1 MNGEMKNES
10 GGPHST
16 ALPPLASATEMTHCA
31 LLRNT
36 SLLFWLARDEDKKLP
51 PGNHPQVTCR
61 RQMKF

>member
-1 MNGEMKNES
+1 MKNGS

-16 ALPPLASATEMTHCA
+16 ALPRLASATEMTLWA

-36 SLLFWLARDEDKKLP
+36 SLLFWLARHEDKKLP

-61 RQMKF
+61 RQMQF